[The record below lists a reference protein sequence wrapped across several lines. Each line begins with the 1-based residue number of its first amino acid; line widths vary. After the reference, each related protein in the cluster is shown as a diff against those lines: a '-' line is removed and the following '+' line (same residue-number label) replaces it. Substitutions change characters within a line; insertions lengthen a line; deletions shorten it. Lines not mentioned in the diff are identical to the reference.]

1 MQLLGLE
8 VDDASKLGAVK
19 GCTTNKATIN
29 VGHGHQLINGLRGDT
44 SSVKDPHVIRSFLVI
59 HVSNDR
65 TARGVN
71 TLCCLRGGNLS
82 GSNGPNRLVW
92 FREELKGKEGS
103 KSVKGMKHA
112 VLIRNGRYGRYFPWS
127 NHSLAV
133 HSVPIWQA
141 RYPSSDIHLLK
152 AFN

>member
-29 VGHGHQLINGLRGDT
+29 VGHSHQLINGLRGDT
-44 SSVKDPHVIRSFLVI
+44 SSVKDAHVISSLLVI
-59 HVSNDR
+59 HISNDR

-71 TLCCLRGGNLS
+71 TLCGLRGGNLS

-92 FREELKGKEGS
+92 FREKLRGKKGS
-103 KSVKGMKHA
+103 KLVMRWCMRSSLEEDGTGVIFHGQISPRQFI
-112 VLIRNGRYGRYFPWS
+112 LFQYGR
-127 NHSLAV
+127 
-133 HSVPIWQA
+133 
-141 RYPSSDIHLLK
+141 
-152 AFN
+152 